1 MATGWEMQLTR
12 QIGEHLV
19 VAELRTSRLCCCPVR
34 GERAVVRCL
43 GGQQPW
49 SGDPHSSE
57 GINGGSWQFD
67 AKHYLNIENASGEQV
82 IQGAKRLPNPKLL
95 CIFGLLNGRG
105 KDEFYLFHLSF
116 LSKYTKRVYR
126 PRGRSSKNP
135 KSTHCAISP
144 KDLIRYKE
152 NWKLLETVDTI
163 ATLFWAHANRPI
175 HADAFDHKLT

>member
-19 VAELRTSRLCCCPVR
+19 VAELGRR
-34 GERAVVRCL
+34 GYVAAPYAWNVPLYDVLAANIR
-43 GGQQPW
+43 GQAIPIQVKA
-49 SGDPHSSE
+49 
-57 GINGGSWQFD
+57 INGGSWQFD
-67 AKHYLNIENASGEQV
+67 AKHYLNIENANGEQV

-95 CIFGLLNGRG
+95 CIFVLLNGRG

-144 KDLIRYKE
+144 KDLIRYTE
-152 NWKLLETVDTI
+152 NWKLLET
-163 ATLFWAHANRPI
+163 TL
-175 HADAFDHKLT
+175 